1 MGKLTSKE
9 IKARATGT
17 KRGYTNADI
26 TRAARNKKTGSN
38 PGLKLNS
45 VGTKNVFGMGNK
57 GQNAVAKAAIQDR
70 KMKNIARA
78 AVAKSGGNKY
88 VVPKG
93 YEAIA
98 KAAVAK
104 ARRLKATQNN
114 SNSGRSGSSY

>member
-1 MGKLTSKE
+1 MTNKE
-9 IKARATGT
+9 IKAAGGT
-17 KRGYTNADI
+17 VKRGYTNADI
-26 TRAARNKKTGSN
+26 TRKARNMKTGSN

-45 VGTKNVFGMGNK
+45 VGNKNVFGMGNK
-57 GQNAVAKAAIQDR
+57 GQNAVAKSAIADR

-104 ARRLKATQNN
+104 ARKLKATQKNP
-114 SNSGRSGSSY
+114 NSGRSGSSY